1 MRRWE
6 MLLVVGMAMAAGN
19 VAMAAPAGQTS
30 TSVEAA
36 RDAEFQAWL
45 SQLVEAINQDRNYSR
60 LPLDTD
66 AATSEFTDVLYRL
79 YRNQISD
86 ADFMA
91 WVDVRYP
98 GHQYEQFT
106 ILKAL
111 HARRNFLKR

>member
-1 MRRWE
+1 
-6 MLLVVGMAMAAGN
+6 MLLVVGMAMTAGSGA
-19 VAMAAPAGQTS
+19 VAAPTDQAALS
-30 TSVEAA
+30 ADAA

-45 SQLVEAINQDRNYSR
+45 SRLVDAISQDRHYSR

-66 AATSEFTDVLYRL
+66 AATSEFTNVLHRL
-79 YRNQISD
+79 YRSQITD

-91 WVDVRYP
+91 WVDARYP

-111 HARRNFLKR
+111 HVRRKFPER